1 MEQHGE
7 IKRVVRDHYAKV
19 ARQSATGDGCGCGCS
34 CGASCCSGDAS
45 ASPTSAGYDP
55 AELATLGPKQLPSWG
70 CGNPTTLAD
79 LRPGQVVL
87 DLGSGGGL
95 DVLLSARPVAPHGKA
110 YGLDMTDEMLALA
123 RRHQQEAG
131 ITNAEFLK
139 GDISQ
144 IPLPADHVDVIISN
158 CVINLAADK
167 GAVLREAWR
176 VLKPGGRLA
185 ISDIVFVGNKETVP
199 TAVLQSLSTDCPR
212 RC

>member
-1 MEQHGE
+1 
-7 IKRVVRDHYAKV
+7 
-19 ARQSATGDGCGCGCS
+19 
-34 CGASCCSGDAS
+34 
-45 ASPTSAGYDP
+45 
-55 AELATLGPKQLPSWG
+55 
-70 CGNPTTLAD
+70 
-79 LRPGQVVL
+79 
-87 DLGSGGGL
+87 
-95 DVLLSARPVAPHGKA
+95 
-110 YGLDMTDEMLALA
+110 MTDEMLALA

-185 ISDIVFVGNKETVP
+185 ISDIVFVGNKEAVP